1 MLRKLRGFTLIE
13 LVIVLAI
20 LAILAAVA
28 IPKFVDLSKK
38 ARKATAESELGS
50 LRAAA
55 QLYYASQ
62 AVGGTP
68 AWPSNKHALTARLD
82 VGLTQLDNAAGAN
95 SCNNAVSSFCWYYG
109 DSTQGASTRGKVWKS
124 GNAGWTW

>member
-38 ARKATAESELGS
+38 ARKATAESEIGS

-55 QLYYASQ
+55 QLYYASA
-62 AVGGTP
+62 AVAGTP
-68 AWPSNKHALTARLD
+68 TFPGTKAVLLNQLD
-82 VGLTQLDNAAGAN
+82 QRPTQL
-95 SCNNAVSSFCWYYG
+95 SSVTTVRSFTWNYVGTTGTVTKTTAYP
-109 DSTQGASTRGKVWKS
+109 
-124 GNAGWTW
+124 WTNW